1 MKKNLSVRL
10 LFGAALV
17 ASLASCRSEDFL
29 NSHEEAPPS
38 KFRVFTAQKD
48 ETINYGKG
56 FKTLLEHYD
65 DIHKVQHTAEAVR
78 NALKNS
84 LETTGEYV
92 EMNIRSQDFKTK
104 TNERYTLFPL
114 IKNQQV
120 DGIIIAVLKENETQV
135 EFLKMYPE
143 AENYSEML
151 KLFREVYLKNTL
163 PQRLAAKAN
172 GSCSSDGTPCDT
184 GEVIITMPGAGGG
197 YTGGTWNGDTLPAG
211 GCLPYD
217 NCLNPEGGGS
227 SGSGETTPT
236 NNNAPENPCEKTK
249 NLMQKQEV
257 KDVVNDLRNHLNSG
271 TGGEKGWRLNKSG
284 PPTQT
289 TENGAHSVNFGD
301 PSTMNG
307 GYHNHTGTGVNM
319 FSSTDISTLIE
330 IVRYQNIGNAGNG
343 YMGIVAPNDI
353 HYIMYFNGSHSDLPI
368 DSYNERD
375 LEDWNTAQAYWKD
388 NLRVF
393 ERTTYSTNDG
403 KSLNSKGLEKIF
415 FKTLKE
421 MGLENKITLQK
432 VDGNNVFTIN
442 LQSNGI
448 PNELP
453 CLY

>member
-65 DIHKVQHTAEAVR
+65 DIHKVQHTAQAVR
-78 NALKNS
+78 NALKKS

-92 EMNIRSQDFKTK
+92 EMNIRSQDFTTK
-104 TNERYTLFPL
+104 TNEKFTLFPL

-151 KLFREVYLKNTL
+151 KLFREAYLKNTL

-184 GEVIITMPGAGGG
+184 GEVIITMPGSGGG

-217 NCLNPEGGGS
+217 NCLNPEGGG
-227 SGSGETTPT
+227 GEGGGQGPEPASPNQDIINELKDYPCAQDLVKQLPDLKNDIAVAMKGIF
-236 NNNAPENPCEKTK
+236 NNNKDYNIIFKAKSGLGIVDGTTFSSFSTEFGTFKATI
-249 NLMQKQEV
+249 NLND
-257 KDVVNDLRNHLNSG
+257 DVLRNATKEYILVTMYHEVIHAYLDYEKFKLGDTAFQEQYPSVVVGYDYAADG
-271 TGGEKGWRLNKSG
+271 TMVNRYTFIEGHQQLGAFL
-284 PPTQT
+284 T
-289 TENGAHSVNFGD
+289 T
-301 PSTMNG
+301 
-307 GYHNHTGTGVNM
+307 
-319 FSSTDISTLIE
+319 L
-330 IVRYQNIGNAGNG
+330 QNIVSNYNPSLPTETVKAIAKAGITTMTITERELNQ
-343 YMGIVAPNDI
+343 
-353 HYIMYFNGSHSDLPI
+353 
-368 DSYNERD
+368 NERD
-375 LEDWNTAQAYWKD
+375 TSL
-388 NLRVF
+388 
-393 ERTTYSTNDG
+393 G
-403 KSLNSKGLEKIF
+403 KQKGTKC
-415 FKTLKE
+415 
-421 MGLENKITLQK
+421 
-432 VDGNNVFTIN
+432 
-442 LQSNGI
+442 
-448 PNELP
+448 P
-453 CLY
+453 